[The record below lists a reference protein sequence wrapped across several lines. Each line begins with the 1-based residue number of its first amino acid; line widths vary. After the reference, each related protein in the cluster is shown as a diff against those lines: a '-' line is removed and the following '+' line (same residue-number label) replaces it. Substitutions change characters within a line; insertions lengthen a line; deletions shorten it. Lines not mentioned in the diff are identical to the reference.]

1 MNPITIEFEVEEQ
14 IEKIEGCPLTY
25 TAFKGGT
32 ETVIQG
38 EENNSQF
45 GAMPTIE
52 TGQTVIMELIIGDE
66 NG

>member
-1 MNPITIEFEVEEQ
+1 
-14 IEKIEGCPLTY
+14 LSY

-45 GAMPTIE
+45 KAIPTIE
-52 TGQTVIMELIIGDE
+52 TGHTVMMEIIGDKYE
-66 NG
+66 